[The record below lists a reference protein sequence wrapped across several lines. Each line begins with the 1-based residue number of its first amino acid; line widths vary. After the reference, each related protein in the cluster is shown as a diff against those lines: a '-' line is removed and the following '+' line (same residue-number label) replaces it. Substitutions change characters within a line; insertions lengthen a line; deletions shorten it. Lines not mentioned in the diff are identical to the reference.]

1 VYCGNVVLLE
11 EHHAVKSCRRCVDT
25 ATRSR
30 WTNRLVLIVLL
41 SDRKFEEARDGLS
54 FVIQTKLSLVFYFN
68 QKCTKY
74 ILF

>member
-11 EHHAVKSCRRCVDT
+11 EHHVVKSCRRCVDT

-30 WTNRLVLIVLL
+30 WTNRLVMIGLL
-41 SDRKFEEARDGLS
+41 SNRAFEEATDGLS
-54 FVIQTKLSLVFYFN
+54 FVIETKLSLVFLF
-68 QKCTKY
+68 QPKFTKY